1 MRPIRQT
8 RTAAGVTPPIPLD
21 HYRQPFNVGIGVSVT
36 GTLTFDVEHTFD
48 DVYAAGFNP
57 ATATW
62 YKNTTLT
69 GRTTSTDGNYAF
81 PVMAV
86 RLNITAFTSGSAT
99 ITVLQAGM
107 AGE

>member
-1 MRPIRQT
+1 MRPIRRT
-8 RTAAGVTPPIPLD
+8 LTAAGVTPPIPLD
-21 HYRQPFNVGIGVSVT
+21 HYRQPFNVGIGVAAT

-48 DVYAAGFNP
+48 DIYAPNFNP

-62 YKNTTLT
+62 YKNTALT
-69 GRTTSTDGNYAF
+69 ARTTSTDGNYIV

-86 RLNITAFTSGSAT
+86 RLNVTAFTSGSAT

-107 AGE
+107 PGE